1 MPMEIMS
8 DDVRMPLLANMLEIC
23 TLNMMIFDERSRD
36 DFYSKERRKGYEHRA
51 RSYEEMIVAFDLNQL
66 RKGL

>member
-1 MPMEIMS
+1 MIMKIES

-23 TLNMMIFDERSRD
+23 ALNMMIFDERSRD
-36 DFYSKERRKGYEHRA
+36 DFYSRERRRGYEHRA
-51 RSYEEMIVAFDLNQL
+51 RSYEEMIVAFDLTQL